1 MNAPLP
7 LWHGIVLEQMLV
19 GAAASLVNLIIHAV
33 LLGAVVW
40 AVRGLAARDSFVPG
54 FVQYTLVIVATG
66 TLLMA
71 GHFVE
76 VMVWAITYGLVGIAP
91 PRVELI
97 YLAFG
102 NYTTL
107 GYADL
112 VAPEAMAAT
121 APDDGAERHHADRLV
136 DGGDHRDLAPR
147 RAGDGGELRRCHAPN
162 GSGFAGPM
170 TGYGGHPVTTLS
182 DYWIAGSSPAMTPDG
197 LEDQPRLLRAGASFL
212 AAAARFLA
220 ARFFAA
226 CSPFS
231 P

>member
-1 MNAPLP
+1 MNEPLP
-7 LWHGIVLEQMLV
+7 LWHGIVLDQMLV
-19 GAAASLVNLIIHAV
+19 GASASLVNLTIHAV

-40 AVRGLAARDSFVPG
+40 TVRGLSERDTFVPG
-54 FVQYTLVIVATG
+54 FVQYTIIIVATG

-112 VAPEAMAAT
+112 VAPEQ
-121 APDDGAERHHADRLV
+121 
-136 DGGDHRDLAPR
+136 
-147 RAGDGGELRRCHAPN
+147 
-162 GSGFAGPM
+162 
-170 TGYGGHPVTTLS
+170 
-182 DYWIAGSSPAMTPDG
+182 W
-197 LEDQPRLLRAGASFL
+197 RLLRPMTALNGIMLIGWSTALIIEILRRSGHAANARPAS
-212 AAAARFLA
+212 
-220 ARFFAA
+220 
-226 CSPFS
+226 P
-231 P
+231 PG